1 MSLDFIRNTTTASD
15 ASVEPRSI
23 FRHKDSSLPSRSAAS
38 EVATVVNCEC
48 CGLAEECT
56 RSYVA
61 RVRSGFCGR
70 WVCGLCS
77 EAVAEELR
85 RHVVKEEALR
95 AHMEVCR
102 RFSKVAANPAVA
114 LVGTMV
120 EILRRESNK
129 KL

>member
-1 MSLDFIRNTTTASD
+1 MDFIRNTATASD

-23 FRHKDSSLPSRSAAS
+23 FEYKDLSILSRSAAS
-38 EVATVVNCEC
+38 EVAMVVNCEC
-48 CGLAEECT
+48 CGLAEEYT
-56 RSYVA
+56 WSYVA
-61 RVRSGFCGR
+61 RVRSGFCGQ

-77 EAVAEELR
+77 EAVTEELR
-85 RHVVKEEALR
+85 RHVAKEEALR

-114 LVGTMV
+114 LVGAMV
-120 EILRRESNK
+120 EILKRESNK

>member
-1 MSLDFIRNTTTASD
+1 MAPGTSSRRQSLDFIRNTTTASD
-15 ASVEPRSI
+15 TSVKPLLR
-23 FRHKDSSLPSRSAAS
+23 P
-38 EVATVVNCEC
+38 
-48 CGLAEECT
+48 GEECT
-56 RSYVA
+56 RSYVV

-114 LVGTMV
+114 LVGAMV

-129 KL
+129 NL